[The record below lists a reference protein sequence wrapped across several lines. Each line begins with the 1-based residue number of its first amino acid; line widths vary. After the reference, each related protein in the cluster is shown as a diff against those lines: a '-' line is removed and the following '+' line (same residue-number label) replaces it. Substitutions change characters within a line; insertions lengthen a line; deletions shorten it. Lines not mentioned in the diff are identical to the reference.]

1 MKDSNSGVI
10 RIGVDTGGT
19 FTDLVVAG
27 RHGILRVL
35 KLRSTPADPA
45 VAVLEGLRR
54 LGMLHSSVMVIHGTT
69 VATNALLQGRGG
81 KAVLVTTSG
90 FEDLLA
96 LGRQSRPDL
105 YRLDSRPRA
114 DWIPSNRRLG
124 ITERMGPT
132 GKRITALSRRS
143 LQELLGR
150 LRRIRP
156 DAVAVCFLHAYA
168 NPAHER
174 LVAKSLR
181 REGWHLSLSHRVAG
195 EFREYE
201 RTATTVA
208 NAVLARP
215 VEGYLTNL
223 NRRIGG
229 RLRVMGSSG
238 GWMTARRASQMPV
251 RTVLSGPAG
260 GVGAA
265 SILGRRTASRGL
277 ITLDMGGTSTDLALC
292 LGEVPRIS
300 RTSLNGIPLLIPALD
315 IRSLGAGGGSIA
327 RCDAGGAL
335 RVGPESAGAEPG
347 PACYARGGTEPTLTD
362 ANLVLG
368 RLPAEGLLGGEIRL
382 DERAAHQALERLGK
396 VLGMGVQET
405 ARGILRVVESSLE
418 NAIRALVAE
427 RGLIPSSLS
436 LMVFG
441 GAAGLHACELAKN
454 LGVRQVVIPPDA
466 GTFSALGLASSP
478 SIWES
483 SKTVLLRAD
492 RLSERDIRK
501 HLQTL
506 EREGLATL
514 RQEGQHRRALHVMR
528 EADLRYAGQSHELT
542 LPLGSGLVQRFH
554 QRHAREFG
562 YSRAGEGVELVT
574 LRIRIAAAPPKVG
587 FRPRSRN
594 SSGTSPGAGFRH
606 PGPERGR
613 SGLIAY
619 RRSDLRRGDHLL
631 GPALVT
637 EYSSTT
643 YLAKGFR
650 LRVGGMGE
658 LQLSAEG
665 KQAR

>member
-1 MKDSNSGVI
+1 MKDPFSGVL

-27 RHGILRVL
+27 RSGILRVL

-45 VAVLEGLRR
+45 GAVLEGLRR
-54 LGMLHSSVMVIHGTT
+54 LGMLQGNAMVIHGTT

-90 FEDLLA
+90 FEDILA

-105 YRLDSRPRA
+105 YRLDSRPRS
-114 DWIPSNRRLG
+114 DWLPSNRRVG
-124 ITERMGPT
+124 VSERMDPT
-132 GKRITALSRRS
+132 GEPITPPSRKS
-143 LQELLGR
+143 LEELLGR

-168 NPAHER
+168 NPAHEK
-174 LVAKSLR
+174 LVARSLR

-201 RTATTVA
+201 RTSTTVA
-208 NAVLARP
+208 NAVLAMP

-265 SILGRRTASRGL
+265 TLLGRRVARRGL

-292 LGEVPRIS
+292 LGEVPRIT
-300 RTSLNGIPLLIPALD
+300 RTSLNRVPLLIPALD

-347 PACYARGGTEPTLTD
+347 PACYGRGGTEPTLTD
-362 ANLVLG
+362 AHLVLG
-368 RLPAEGLLGGEIRL
+368 RLPEEGLLGGEIQL
-382 DERAAHQALERLGK
+382 DEPAARRALGRLGRK
-396 VLGMGVQET
+396 LKMGAQET

-427 RGLIPSSLS
+427 RGLIPSSLT

-441 GAAGLHACELAKN
+441 GAGGLHACELAKN
-454 LGVRQVVIPPDA
+454 LGVRHVVIPPDA

-483 SKTVLLRAD
+483 SRTVLLVAD
-492 RLSERDIRK
+492 RLPERDLRK
-501 HLQTL
+501 RLQVL

-514 RQEGQHRRALHVMR
+514 RREGSRPAALRVMR

-542 LPLGSGLVQRFH
+542 LPLGAKLVQRFH
-554 QRHAREFG
+554 RRHEREFG
-562 YSRAGEGVELVT
+562 YSRSGEEVELVT
-574 LRIRIAAAPPKVG
+574 LRVRIAAAPPKIDI
-587 FRPRSRN
+587 RPGPHA
-594 SSGTSPGAGFRH
+594 SGTGAGARRTR
-606 PGPERGR
+606 PGKSR
-613 SGLIAY
+613 SGLALY
-619 RRSDLRRGDHLL
+619 RRADLRLGDRLI
-631 GPALVT
+631 GPALIT
-637 EYSSTT
+637 EYSATT
-643 YLAKGFR
+643 YLPKGFR
-650 LRVGGMGE
+650 LVVGGMGE
-658 LQLSAEG
+658 LRMSEREKL
-665 KQAR
+665 AR